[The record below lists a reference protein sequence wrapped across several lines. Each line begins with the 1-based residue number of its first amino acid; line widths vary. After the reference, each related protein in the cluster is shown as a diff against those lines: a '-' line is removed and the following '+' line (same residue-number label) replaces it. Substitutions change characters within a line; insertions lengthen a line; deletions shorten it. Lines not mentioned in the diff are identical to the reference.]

1 MWKNNAQTIAYIGR
15 MTRPELYKP
24 LTIDFAGAIDDYYN
38 TKNAAQQNRREEDRL
53 QAEKDARQQQA
64 DALMRWQSVVD
75 KDETLSPIEKELY
88 RQDMDAYSKYRQGQQ
103 EFSNTQELEKIRQ
116 QNALGLASYK
126 NKLDMALARMKGGQ
140 GTTKQQNYE
149 WLLGQGYTPEQAMA
163 MTFGSGTEA
172 VGGALVSGDLGGKGL
187 NAYEAEKG
195 KQLAQQ
201 EAKQAENI
209 QQFSGSMENIKELQN
224 QIRKDPSVFGIQS
237 IYKVPVSRVGAL
249 TGNKSA
255 QDYLINR
262 GNAYR
267 QLGNIKNDLI
277 AKAKASGQSGINTAK
292 EIEQATAGLNENSS
306 PEEILGALDAM
317 YKSTSRLVNSQ
328 KPRDIDYYKQK
339 YGVE

>member
-38 TKNAAQQNRREEDRL
+38 TKNAAQQNRREEERL

-64 DALMRWQSVVD
+64 DALMRWQSVID
-75 KDETLSPIEKELY
+75 QDETLSPIEKELY
-88 RQDMDAYSKYRQGQQ
+88 RQDMNAYSKYRQGQQ
-103 EFSNTQELEKIRQ
+103 DFTNTQELEKIRQ

-172 VGGALVSGDLGGKGL
+172 VGGALVSGDLGFKGL

-209 QQFSGSMENIKELQN
+209 QQFSSSMENIKELQN

-237 IYKVPVSRVGAL
+237 IYKVPISRVGAL
-249 TGNKSA
+249 TGNESA

-317 YKSTSRLVNSQ
+317 YKSTSRLVNYQ